1 MNPRR
6 ASGYI
11 LLEVILAVALV
22 GLALGVLMDCLGRCL
37 AATRSIENY
46 THAGLLL
53 ANKACEFRLDRAT
66 DTLDQEGEFPD
77 QPGFAWRRSFAP
89 TETQGLWEQAVIVTW
104 MEHGR
109 VVSDSIVEYR
119 YLPQKQR

>member
-1 MNPRR
+1 MNRR
-6 ASGYI
+6 RDSGYI

-22 GLALGVLMDCLGRCL
+22 GLSLGVLMDCLGRCL

-46 THAGLLL
+46 THADILL
-53 ANKACEFRLDRAT
+53 ANKACEFRLDRVT

-77 QPGFAWRRSFAP
+77 QPGFTWRRSFAP
-89 TETQGLWEQAVIVTW
+89 TATQGLWEQTISVMW
-104 MEHGR
+104 NEHGR
-109 VVSDSIVEYR
+109 EASDSLVEYR